1 LDKLDYMAIANE
13 VFDIEIDEVIKSKK
27 YIDENFVKAI
37 ELILSIKGKV
47 IITGVGKSGLIGAKM
62 SATFASTGTSS
73 FFIHPTEAMHGDLG
87 MIESGDLVIAIS
99 YSGESDE
106 LVKLI
111 PHIKRFDI
119 PLISIS
125 GNSESTLAKY
135 SDISLLTIVEKEACP
150 LNTAPTSSTTVT
162 LVLGD
167 AIAVAL
173 MKGRNFQKE
182 DFASFHPAGSLGKKL
197 FVKIS
202 DLIRVNNL
210 PIINKDATIQDAIFE
225 ISNGRI
231 GNVLISDEKGILLA
245 VLSDG
250 DLRRALMNKDFN
262 LSQKAINFANKNP
275 KILYNKNML
284 AVDAMRFIEEHKIQ
298 LLIICN
304 ENNCIEGVLHIHDLI
319 EAGIK

>member
-1 LDKLDYMAIANE
+1 LDKLDYIAIANE
-13 VFDIEIDEVIKSKK
+13 VFDIEVDEVIKSKK

-250 DLRRALMNKDFN
+250 DLRRALMDKDFN

>member
-1 LDKLDYMAIANE
+1 LDKLDYIAIANE
-13 VFDIEIDEVIKSKK
+13 VFDIEVDEVIKSKK
-27 YIDENFVKAI
+27 YIDENFAKAI

-250 DLRRALMNKDFN
+250 DLRRALMDKDFN

>member
-1 LDKLDYMAIANE
+1 LDKLDYIAIANE
-13 VFDIEIDEVIKSKK
+13 VFDIEVDEVIKSKK
-27 YIDENFVKAI
+27 YIDENFAKAI

-135 SDISLLTIVEKEACP
+135 ADISLLTVIEKEACP

-250 DLRRALMNKDFN
+250 DLRRALMDKDFN

>member
-13 VFDIEIDEVIKSKK
+13 VFDIEVDEVIKSKK

-250 DLRRALMNKDFN
+250 DLRRALMDKDFN

>member
-1 LDKLDYMAIANE
+1 LDKLDYIAIANE
-13 VFDIEIDEVIKSKK
+13 VFDIEVDEVIKSKK
-27 YIDENFVKAI
+27 YIDENFAKAI

-99 YSGESDE
+99 YGGGSDE

-135 SDISLLTIVEKEACP
+135 ADISLLTVIEKEACP

-250 DLRRALMNKDFN
+250 DLRRALMDKDFN

>member
-1 LDKLDYMAIANE
+1 MAIANE

-250 DLRRALMNKDFN
+250 DLRRALMDKDFN

>member
-1 LDKLDYMAIANE
+1 LDKLDYIAIANE
-13 VFDIEIDEVIKSKK
+13 VFDIEVDEVIKSKK
-27 YIDENFVKAI
+27 YIDENFAKAI

-125 GNSESTLAKY
+125 GNSESTLARY
-135 SDISLLTIVEKEACP
+135 ADISLLTVIEKEACP

-167 AIAVAL
+167 AIAVSL

-210 PIINKDATIQDAIFE
+210 PIIDKDATIQDAIFE